1 MEMVFSRCYVAKGKS
16 DTKRKTPATCVPFT
30 CAETSAHD
38 VIEIL
43 SPPRNGCLKLYRYL
57 DFSSPDP
64 GAPPRL
70 QSREK
75 NKNRDKLASHTL
87 SPLRRAQMKCMG
99 GFDDFRK
106 QKLFFLPRRSP
117 LLQVRN
123 SLSSRQDKK
132 RHGISSNLYIF
143 ALFSHPDDSSQCRPA
158 GSTGV
163 SKACL
168 RIEKGGGGRQNNET
182 QQGHVWIDGNSHR
195 YR

>member
-1 MEMVFSRCYVAKGKS
+1 MRRENPTRRGRPRPPAYRLRAPKPRHTTSSRFFRRQEMAASNCIDIS
-16 DTKRKTPATCVPFT
+16 
-30 CAETSAHD
+30 TSAAP
-38 VIEIL
+38 I
-43 SPPRNGCLKLYRYL
+43 
-57 DFSSPDP
+57 P
-64 GAPPRL
+64 GHHPVYNHVKRT
-70 QSREK
+70 K
-75 NKNRDKLASHTL
+75 IGTNSHTL

-168 RIEKGGGGRQNNET
+168 RIEKGGGGAKTTKHNRAT
-182 QQGHVWIDGNSHR
+182 YG
-195 YR
+195 